1 MERALLATMN
11 ATTRLPMR
19 RLNSAYV
26 FKSLPDSPRDIE
38 DCGAGV
44 HLLPLGGTANCTRRG
59 GGRHKSGGRG
69 GGRAAA
75 GAAVGAAVGAAA
87 PAEAALRPRRQAE
100 GKVAAGC
107 RGEQIEGQTLKRT

>member
-44 HLLPLGGTANCTRRG
+44 HLLPLGSTANCTRRG
-59 GGRHKSGGRG
+59 GGRHKSGDG
-69 GGRAAA
+69 GGEGGGGEGGGGDGGGNGWRWQ
-75 GAAVGAAVGAAA
+75 
-87 PAEAALRPRRQAE
+87 RRRWQ
-100 GKVAAGC
+100 
-107 RGEQIEGQTLKRT
+107 RRR

>member
-69 GGRAAA
+69 GGR
-75 GAAVGAAVGAAA
+75 GGG
-87 PAEAALRPRRQAE
+87 
-100 GKVAAGC
+100 
-107 RGEQIEGQTLKRT
+107 

>member
-1 MERALLATMN
+1 MERALLTTMN

-69 GGRAAA
+69 GGRGGGTGRGGAKAAKA
-75 GAAVGAAVGAAA
+75 GRGQGGRGV
-87 PAEAALRPRRQAE
+87 PRRADRRPNAKANVK
-100 GKVAAGC
+100 GV
-107 RGEQIEGQTLKRT
+107 RTLPL